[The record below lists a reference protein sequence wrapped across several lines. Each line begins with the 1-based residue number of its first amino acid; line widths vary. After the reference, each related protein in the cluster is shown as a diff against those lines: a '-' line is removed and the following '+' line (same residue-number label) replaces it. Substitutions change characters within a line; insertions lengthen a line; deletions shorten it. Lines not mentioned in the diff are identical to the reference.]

1 MMRSFAQAV
10 FAAPGCRTGDFR
22 AHFCRQ
28 ENAETRHA
36 LLHQR
41 FFRIASTEDN
51 AEEAF
56 LPLVPG
62 AVRRSVKMARVEAAL
77 FVSDSPLSARKLA
90 QFATL
95 ADVAEANQLIDKLN
109 AAYDATGST
118 FRIERVASG
127 FQMLT
132 RPVFANWLSK
142 IHQRQTELKLSPPA
156 LETLTIVAYRQPI
169 TRADIE
175 SLRGVQTSEVLK
187 QLMERGL
194 VKIGGEED
202 SLGRPYLY
210 ETTRKF
216 LEIFGLRNLNE
227 LPMAEQ
233 LRKTAVNDS
242 AHEAAEDDEAS
253 DATSS
258 AEDAAA

>member
-1 MMRSFAQAV
+1 MTPLASHPFREPPINGWQASYGSRLP
-10 FAAPGCRTGDFR
+10 FAAADPP
-22 AHFCRQ
+22 
-28 ENAETRHA
+28 RHE
-36 LLHQR
+36 LLHQQY
-41 FFRIASTEDN
+41 FRNDTGSDDEFA
-51 AEEAF
+51 A

-62 AVRRSVKMARVEAAL
+62 AVRRSAKMARVEAAL
-77 FVSDSPLSARKLA
+77 FVSDGPLTSRKLVQHA
-90 QFATL
+90 VL
-95 ADVAEANQLIDKLN
+95 SDVAEVHQLIDRLN

-132 RPVFANWLSK
+132 RPIFASWLGK
-142 IHQRQTELKLSPPA
+142 IHQRQSELKLSPPA

-175 SLRGVQTSEVLK
+175 ALRGVQATEVLK

-194 VKIGGEED
+194 VRIGGEDD

-216 LEIFGLRNLNE
+216 LEIFGLRNLSE

-233 LRKTAVNDS
+233 LRKPS
-242 AHEAAEDDEAS
+242 AKSAATPPDNTDDAEAA
-253 DATSS
+253 
-258 AEDAAA
+258 

>member
-1 MMRSFAQAV
+1 MRRHSAFGD
-10 FAAPGCRTGDFR
+10 FAAAAFRTGGAPGFNFPNSTAD
-22 AHFCRQ
+22 
-28 ENAETRHA
+28 RHE

-41 FFRIASTEDN
+41 FFRGTSREDE
-51 AEEAF
+51 AEQL
-56 LPLVPG
+56 LPLMPG

-77 FVSDSPLSARKLA
+77 FVSDAPLSARKLV

-132 RPVFANWLSK
+132 RPLYASWLSK

-175 SLRGVQTSEVLK
+175 ALRGVQTSEVLK

-233 LRKTAVNDS
+233 LRQSKAGAPAES
-242 AHEAAEDDEAS
+242 ADEEADDAG
-253 DATSS
+253 TST
-258 AEDAAA
+258 EDAAA